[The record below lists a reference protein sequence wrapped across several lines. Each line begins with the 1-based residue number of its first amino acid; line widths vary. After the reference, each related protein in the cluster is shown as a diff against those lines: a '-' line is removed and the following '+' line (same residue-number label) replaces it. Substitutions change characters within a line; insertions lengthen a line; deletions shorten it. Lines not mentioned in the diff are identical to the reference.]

1 MASLLFESKWKLLSS
16 NLKDR
21 DCPMYFYPQSRLV
34 VYKGKVWQN
43 PWGTLTKLR
52 MMEII
57 GQFRPRFSSED
68 TAVVLFMADALA
80 SGVTIVLHMYLR
92 NNMHI
97 VYGMNRLWA
106 GVWAIKRIQG
116 WWRRVE
122 RKRWGDRALVFM
134 LGGSGAISL
143 LTEDIARLCLEYSSK

>member
-1 MASLLFESKWKLLSS
+1 MFESKWTLLST
-16 NLKDR
+16 NLFDR
-21 DCPMYFYPQSRLV
+21 ACPMYFYPQSRV
-34 VYKGKVWQN
+34 VAYKGKLWQN

-57 GQFRPRFSSED
+57 GQFQPRFSSEN
-68 TAVVLFMADALA
+68 TSVFLFMADALP
-80 SGVTIVLHMYLR
+80 SGVTVMLHLYLR

-97 VYGMNRLWA
+97 VYSLERLWV
-106 GVWAIKRIQG
+106 GVWAVKRIQG
-116 WWRRVE
+116 WWRATASRVV

-143 LTEDIARLCLEYSSK
+143 LTEDVARLCLEYSSK